1 MNLNTDINFPSQPE
15 VVEESEQKGVYRI
28 DGLYPGYGYT
38 LGNSLR
44 RIILSSLPGAAITSV
59 KIDGAKHEFT
69 TLEGVKEDVI
79 TILMNLKNVRFAV
92 TSEESQTARLEAERT
107 GEVTA
112 GDIDTPGQMEI
123 KNPDLVLAT
132 ITEDDTE
139 INMEMTIETGLGYV
153 SKEDLKGDKLSA
165 GEMALDADFSPI
177 RRVNY
182 EVENMRVGDRTDYN
196 RLEMIVETD
205 GTISPRKA
213 LEDSIE
219 IMIRQLQSVIE
230 MDESVAG
237 PKLHT
242 KSEANE
248 DLDEQDGN
256 QGEQSDEQDESEASQ
271 EENNE
276 FHKTRIESLD
286 LPTRTKNALE
296 RASVR
301 TAGGLIQKTR
311 SDLLAI
317 DGLGAKGVD
326 EIEEVLSDNGASL
339 KEA

>member
-1 MNLNTDINFPSQPE
+1 MNLNTDINFPSQPK
-15 VVEESEQKGVYRI
+15 VVEETEQKGVYRI

-59 KIDGAKHEFT
+59 KIDGADHEFT

-79 TILMNLKNVRFAV
+79 TILMNLKKVHFSV
-92 TSEESQTARLEAERT
+92 TNEETQTAKLEVSGT

-123 KNPDLVLAT
+123 TNPDRVLAT
-132 ITEDDTE
+132 ITDDDTE
-139 INMEMTIETGLGYV
+139 LKMQMTIETGLGYV
-153 SKEDLKGDKLSA
+153 SKEDLKDDKLSA

-182 EVENMRVGDRTDYN
+182 EVEDMRVGDRTDYN
-196 RLEMIVETD
+196 RLEMIIETD
-205 GTISPRKA
+205 GTISPRDA

-237 PKLHT
+237 PKLNLQSESDDAPEGHT
-242 KSEANE
+242 ETDEDSQNESQEGSTDNE
-248 DLDEQDGN
+248 DD
-256 QGEQSDEQDESEASQ
+256 
-271 EENNE
+271 E
-276 FHKTRIESLD
+276 FHKTRIERLD

-296 RASVR
+296 RASIR
-301 TAGGLIQKTR
+301 TAGGLVQKTR
-311 SDLLAI
+311 GDLLDI

-326 EIEEVLSDNGASL
+326 EIEEVLDDNGASL

>member
-1 MNLNTDINFPSQPE
+1 MNLTTDINFPSQPE

-59 KIDGAKHEFT
+59 NIDGAKHEFT

-92 TSEESQTARLEAERT
+92 TTEETQTAQLEASGT

-132 ITEDDTE
+132 ITDDDTE
-139 INMEMTIETGLGYV
+139 LKMDMTIETGLGYV
-153 SKEDLKGDKLSA
+153 SKEDLKDDKLSA

-196 RLEMIVETD
+196 RLEMIIETD
-205 GTISPRKA
+205 GTISPREA

-219 IMIRQLQSVIE
+219 IMIRQLQSVIKKG
-230 MDESVAG
+230 DEPVTGPQLDMQSEGDDETEQLEGGEAG
-237 PKLHT
+237 E
-242 KSEANE
+242 SADDDEEAAKE
-248 DLDEQDGN
+248 
-256 QGEQSDEQDESEASQ
+256 SDD
-271 EENNE
+271 E
-276 FHKTRIESLD
+276 FHKTRIERLD

-296 RASVR
+296 RASIR
-301 TAGGLIQKTR
+301 TAGGLVQKTR
-311 SDLLAI
+311 DDLLGI

-326 EIEEVLSDNGASL
+326 EIEDVLEDNGASL

>member
-1 MNLNTDINFPSQPE
+1 MNLNTEINFPSQPE
-15 VVEESEQKGVYRI
+15 VVEESEDKGVYRI

-59 KIDGAKHEFT
+59 KIDGAEHEFT

-92 TSEESQTARLEAERT
+92 SNEETQTATLEAEGQ

-123 KNPDLVLAT
+123 TNPDLVLAT
-132 ITEDDTE
+132 ITDDSTE
-139 INMEMTIETGLGYV
+139 LNMDMTIETGLGYV
-153 SKEDLKGDKLSA
+153 SKEDLKDDKLSA

-182 EVENMRVGDRTDYN
+182 EVEDMRVGDRTDYN
-196 RLEMIVETD
+196 RLEMIIETD
-205 GTISPRKA
+205 GTISPRNA

-219 IMIRQLQSVIE
+219 IMIRQLQSVIKQG
-230 MDESVAG
+230 DEPVSG
-237 PKLHT
+237 P
-242 KSEANE
+242 E
-248 DLDEQDGN
+248 LDTRE
-256 QGEQSDEQDESEASQ
+256 ESDETESIEVDGSDEEQEDADDEASDDAS
-271 EENNE
+271 E
-276 FHKTRIESLD
+276 FHKTRIERLN

-296 RASVR
+296 RASIR
-301 TAGGLIQKTR
+301 TAGGLVQKTR
-311 SDLLAI
+311 DDLLAI

-326 EIEEVLSDNGASL
+326 EIEEVLEDNGAGL

>member
-59 KIDGAKHEFT
+59 KIDGADHEFT

-79 TILMNLKNVRFAV
+79 TLLMNLKKVDFAV
-92 TSEESQTARLEAERT
+92 TNEETQTAKLDVSGT

-132 ITEDDTE
+132 ITDDDTE
-139 INMEMTIETGLGYV
+139 LKMQMTIETGLGYV
-153 SKEDLKGDKLSA
+153 SKEDLKDDKLSA

-182 EVENMRVGDRTDYN
+182 EVEDMRVGDRTDYN

-205 GTISPRKA
+205 GTISPRDA

-219 IMIRQLQSVIE
+219 IMIRQLQSVIQL
-230 MDESVAG
+230 DESVAG
-237 PKLHT
+237 PKLDL
-242 KSEANE
+242 KSESDSESDEHA
-248 DLDEQDGN
+248 DDDEQT
-256 QGEQSDEQDESEASQ
+256 EEESEEDST
-271 EENNE
+271 EEDRDE
-276 FHKTRIESLD
+276 FHKTRIERLD

-296 RASVR
+296 RASIR
-301 TAGGLIQKTR
+301 TAGGLVQKTR
-311 SDLLAI
+311 DDLLGI

-326 EIEEVLSDNGASL
+326 EIEEVLDGNGASL
-339 KEA
+339 KDA